1 MYIYAGLFES
11 MMECCGRI
19 GLRHGPIYT
28 LTMIALG
35 LGVSLNLLSVIQLLW
50 TLGILDNP
58 YRLDG
63 DLHSQ
68 RYIFGMVYVAFLA
81 NTVLARL
88 KFSADQGRRQLSHL
102 SRSPDPMRARPASP
116 SAAAAPLYVLVS
128 TSLFILTLSISL
140 LNLG

>member
-35 LGVSLNLLSVIQLLW
+35 LAVSLNLLSVIQLLW
-50 TLGILDNP
+50 TLGVLDNP

-68 RYIFGMVYVAFLA
+68 RYLFGMVYLAFLA
-81 NTVLARL
+81 NTVMARL
-88 KFSADQGRRQLSHL
+88 KFSADQGRRQPGRLQ
-102 SRSPDPMRARPASP
+102 RSADLRRARPAS
-116 SAAAAPLYVLVS
+116 SSTSAPLYMLVS
-128 TSLFILTLSISL
+128 TSLFIITLSISL
-140 LNLG
+140 RNLG

>member
-11 MMECCGRI
+11 MMGCCGRI

-35 LGVSLNLLSVIQLLW
+35 LAVSLNLLSVIQLLW
-50 TLGILDNP
+50 TFGVLDNP
-58 YRLDG
+58 YRVDG

-68 RYIFGMVYVAFLA
+68 RYIFGMVYIAFLA

-88 KFSADQGRRQLSHL
+88 KFSADQQRVPLRAS
-102 SRSPDPMRARPASP
+102 SR
-116 SAAAAPLYVLVS
+116 AAAPLYVLVS
-128 TSLFILTLSISL
+128 TSLFIITLSISL
-140 LNLG
+140 RNLG

>member
-35 LGVSLNLLSVIQLLW
+35 LAVSLNLLSVIQLLW
-50 TLGILDNP
+50 TLGVLDNP

-68 RYIFGMVYVAFLA
+68 RYLFGMVYLAFLA
-81 NTVLARL
+81 NTVMARL
-88 KFSADQGRRQLSHL
+88 KFSADQGRRQPGRLQ
-102 SRSPDPMRARPASP
+102 RSADLMRARPAS
-116 SAAAAPLYVLVS
+116 SSTSAPLYMLVS
-128 TSLFILTLSISL
+128 TSLFIITLSISL
-140 LNLG
+140 RNLG

>member
-35 LGVSLNLLSVIQLLW
+35 LAVSLNLLSVIQLLW
-50 TLGILDNP
+50 TLGVLDNP
-58 YRLDG
+58 YRIDG

-68 RYIFGMVYVAFLA
+68 RYILGMVYIAFLA
-81 NTVLARL
+81 NTILARL
-88 KFSADQGRRQLSHL
+88 KFSADQGRLLRIPL
-102 SRSPDPMRARPASP
+102 RRTPRPRPATS
-116 SAAAAPLYVLVS
+116 SAAAPLYVLVS
-128 TSLFILTLSISL
+128 TSLFIITLSISL
-140 LNLG
+140 RNLG